1 MIGGRHPDKQVVCG
15 QVHNMSSK
23 QKEMLPQGHHRTRY
37 MTAVYLLLLLG
48 GLAAVIVVSTGMGY
62 IKIPL
67 AAVIKIVLTK
77 ISGQPSFIEGMDNLF
92 PVVVF
97 EVRLPRILCA
107 AIVGGGLAISGVVFQ
122 GVLLNPLADP
132 YTLGVSAGAAF
143 GASLALLLS
152 IGLPGTFSVPL
163 FAFVGAAGTL
173 LFVISLSSSSGGIS
187 SNNLILSGIIVAA
200 ILSAGISFLKYIAD
214 EQVAVIIFWLMGSF
228 GSKTWADVW
237 LTMLLVGVGF
247 GVFVFYARD
256 LNLMSLGNR
265 TASSLGVDTRK
276 VTVTLLIT
284 ASLVAAICVSVAG
297 IIGFVG
303 LLVPHMMRL
312 LTGPDNRRLV
322 PVSLLAGAI
331 LLLIADTV
339 TRAVLPT
346 EIPIGVL
353 TALIGGPFFCYV
365 FRKQH
370 TTRKGV

>member
-1 MIGGRHPDKQVVCG
+1 
-15 QVHNMSSK
+15 MSSNSK
-23 QKEMLPQGHHRTRY
+23 KPTSDIQNHNIYSTAIHIFML
-37 MTAVYLLLLLG
+37 MIA
-48 GLAAVIVVSTGMGY
+48 LAAVIVVSTGMGY
-62 IKIPL
+62 IKIPVI
-67 AAVIKIVLTK
+67 AVVKIILTK
-77 ISGQPSFIEGMDNLF
+77 ISGHLSLIEGIDNLF

-97 EVRLPRILCA
+97 DVRLPRILSA

-122 GVLLNPLADP
+122 GILLNPLADP

-143 GASLALLLS
+143 GASLALLLNIGMLGNYS
-152 IGLPGTFSVPL
+152 IPL
-163 FAFVGAAGTL
+163 FAFVGATGTL
-173 LFVISLSSSSGGIS
+173 LFVIYLSSSSGGIS

-200 ILSAGISFLKYIAD
+200 ILSAGISFLKYLAD

-228 GSKTWADVW
+228 GSKTWTDVS
-237 LTMLLVGVGF
+237 LTLFLVGIGF
-247 GVFVFYARD
+247 CVFIFYARD

-276 VTVTLLIT
+276 VTIILLVT
-284 ASLVAAICVSVAG
+284 ASLVAAICVSVSG

-331 LLLIADTV
+331 LLLVADTV
-339 TRAVLPT
+339 TRAVLPS

-353 TALIGGPFFCYV
+353 TALIGGPFFCYI
-365 FRKQH
+365 FRKQQ
-370 TTRKGV
+370 RARRGI